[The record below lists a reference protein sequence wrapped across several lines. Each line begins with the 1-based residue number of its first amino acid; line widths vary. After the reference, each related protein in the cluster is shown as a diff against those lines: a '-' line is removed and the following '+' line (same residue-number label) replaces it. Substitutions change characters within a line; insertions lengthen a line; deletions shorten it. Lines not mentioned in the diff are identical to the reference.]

1 MSGRYSV
8 NAARAQR
15 LEALGREW
23 EFEIDGE
30 AYALPIELPH
40 EVVRE
45 LGDLDASDVAGMLR
59 LLLGPEQYERFQ
71 RHRVSVQDVQALVEA
86 YGQESGMFPGEDSA
100 STSS

>member
-1 MSGRYSV
+1 MARYSV

-15 LEALGREW
+15 LEALGQRW
-23 EFEIDGE
+23 EFDIDGE
-30 AYALPIELPH
+30 SYSLPTELSH
-40 EVVRE
+40 RVVRRLAE
-45 LGDLDASDVAGMLR
+45 LDPSDVAGMLE

-71 RHRVSVQDVQALVEA
+71 RHEVSVQDVQALVEA